1 MIKGIFALIVTI
13 VATVSVVFFMASSS
27 ALNTPDI
34 KDRRDAFVTAFWSLM
49 TFGLCAF
56 AFTLLTS
63 CSTLQPIIDA
73 CRDGNCW

>member
-13 VATVSVVFFMASSS
+13 VATVSVVFFIASSS

-34 KDRRDAFVTAFWSLM
+34 KDRRDAFVTAFWSLL

-56 AFTLLTS
+56 AFTLLTG
-63 CSTLQPIIDA
+63 CQAAKTIIDTCHDGL
-73 CRDGNCW
+73 CR